1 MWAWLI
7 FSAVLILILLL
18 IRQRWKVATEWISME
33 KNLTDEEFSEW
44 KRLKQE
50 KAENWSEKMKHF
62 EAMFLFLLSA
72 AMLVL
77 WYHI

>member
-7 FSAVLILILLL
+7 FSVLLILIMLL
-18 IRQRWKVATEWISME
+18 IRQRWKVATEWIKME
-33 KNLTDEEFSEW
+33 ENLTEEEFTDW

-50 KAENWSEKMKHF
+50 KAENWSEKMKNF
-62 EAMFLFLLSA
+62 EAMFLFILSA
-72 AMLVL
+72 AMLVI